1 MHNSIIPVLLLLSS
15 FVPAVIIFFLNQK
28 QEFLRNFLNLTGVF
42 FKIVFVIYLFIATS
56 LGETFVYSFR
66 FIGNIDFVLHT
77 DKLSLLFISL
87 STFLWFLTTLY
98 AIAYLKGSQNKSR
111 FFGFFSLC
119 ITATVG
125 LALAGNLFTFFVF
138 YELLTLA
145 TFPLVMHER
154 THEAKLAAI
163 SYLKYTIAGGV
174 LLLLGIAGIYA
185 VTGSHEFVS
194 GGYLEGYVK
203 TNETYFY
210 ILFLFLLLGVGVK
223 SALFPLHGWL
233 PKAMAAP
240 APVSALLH
248 AVAVVKAG
256 AFGIVR
262 IVYDVY
268 GIETADMLGLLT
280 VLGVFAVTTVVY
292 GSVKALMQTEIKKR
306 LAYSTVSQVS
316 YIALGV
322 SIFGALGSIGG
333 IVHLVHQGMMKITL
347 FFCAGAFSKTYGIV
361 KVEQLNGLASKMPFS
376 SFAFSV
382 GALGMIGLPPL
393 AGFISKWYL
402 ALGAVENGM
411 YLAFFAI
418 GVSALLN
425 ASYFLPLIYRIYFL
439 TPCTTIRKIE
449 PTRFETRLFLLLPPL
464 ITAFVT
470 IALGVFALSDYGVV
484 RYVETIV
491 SMEYGK

>member
-1 MHNSIIPVLLLLSS
+1 VLLSS
-15 FVPAVIIFFLNQK
+15 FIPAIVIFFLNQK

-42 FKIVFVIYLFIATS
+42 FKIVFVIYLFLATS
-56 LGETFVYSFR
+56 LGETFRYSFE
-66 FIGNIDFVLHT
+66 FIGGIDFVLHT

-138 YELLTLA
+138 YELLTLV

-154 THEAKLAAI
+154 THDAKLAAV
-163 SYLKYTIAGGV
+163 SYLKYTILGGV
-174 LLLLGIAGIYA
+174 FLLIGVVGVYGVAG
-185 VTGSHEFVS
+185 SNEFVS
-194 GGYLEGYVK
+194 GGYLNAYVQ
-203 TNETYFY
+203 TNELYFY
-210 ILFLFLLLGVGVK
+210 VLFLFLLLGVGVK

-268 GIETADMLGLLT
+268 GIETAEMLGLLT
-280 VLGVFAVTTVVY
+280 ILGVFAIATIVY
-292 GSVKALMQTEIKKR
+292 GSIKALMQTEIKKR

-322 SIFGALGSIGG
+322 SIFGATGSIGG
-333 IVHLVHQGMMKITL
+333 IIHLVHQGMMKITL

-361 KVEQLNGLASKMPFS
+361 KVEQLNGLASKMPLS

-393 AGFISKWYL
+393 AGFVSKWYL
-402 ALGAVENGM
+402 ALGAIENGL

-418 GVSALLN
+418 GISALLN
-425 ASYFLPLIYRIYFL
+425 ALYFLPLIYRIYFL
-439 TPCTTIRKIE
+439 PASQSVRNIE
-449 PTRFETRLFLLLPPL
+449 STRFETRLFLLLPP
-464 ITAFVT
+464 IVTALAT
-470 IALGVFALSDYGVV
+470 IAMGVFALSDYGVL